1 MQGMIPMIGGMA
13 TSLLQMLLG
22 PSMARREGDIS
33 AYENMVNAPGR
44 MNVLGTLAPNM
55 TGPQQFFDQG
65 RMMHGP
71 PLTPSVGQ
79 AIHGGAYDQHQAWK
93 MNQLPQ
99 QLTPPSP
106 YR

>member
-33 AYENMVNAPGR
+33 AYENMVNAPQR

-55 TGPQQFFDQG
+55 TGPQQFSDQG

-79 AIHGGAYDQHQAWK
+79 AVNGPGYDLMMAQQ
-93 MNQLPQ
+93 MNRLPQ